1 MSRIQPLL
9 CTCARPAPS
18 HASVARLVPPST
30 FVRSRAIHAPAAV
43 VPAKRIPKPRGKR
56 SQASST
62 TLSRSARVGRS
73 ARWPSIPVPFSSTFL
88 PCSFLTPFRR
98 AEPFH
103 TPAAVLAASKRNLGQ
118 YADKF
123 ENWAALFSKTSAQLR
138 DEVGMQVKESRY
150 LLWLLEKYRQGHNP
164 DAVAVPPTPKKTIRG
179 WGPRIQNGKR
189 VR

>member
-43 VPAKRIPKPRGKR
+43 VPAKRIPKPR
-56 SQASST
+56 
-62 TLSRSARVGRS
+62 
-73 ARWPSIPVPFSSTFL
+73 
-88 PCSFLTPFRR
+88 
-98 AEPFH
+98 EPFH